1 MSKETEMK
9 QEVLEMLKN
18 FMLGEQGKKIKPK
31 AIEVEMITE
40 APKSKEGLD
49 DVLEEA
55 SKEPM
60 EMDDEDDEKDK
71 KRSMKEFF
79 ARK

>member
-9 QEVLEMLKN
+9 HEVLEMLKN

-31 AIEVEMITE
+31 AIEVEMIAE
-40 APKSKEGLD
+40 KPKSKAGLD

-60 EMDDEDDEKDK
+60 EEKESKEDDK